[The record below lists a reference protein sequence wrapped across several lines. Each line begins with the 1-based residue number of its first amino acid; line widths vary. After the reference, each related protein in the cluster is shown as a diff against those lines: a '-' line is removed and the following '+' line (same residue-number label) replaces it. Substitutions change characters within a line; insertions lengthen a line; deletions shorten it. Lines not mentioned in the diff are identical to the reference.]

1 MNMLFTNKYYITRTG
16 DFATDANKKLGY
28 TMLGVCLCYH
38 DYIERGTLEYASIF
52 MGASLFWTAIELFL
66 NMTKSRLIKP
76 MVLQVRRRVRIP
88 VNKYIGIALQGT
100 QEGGVVTVIG
110 LYFGDRSRSIHYQTI
125 YHIIILY
132 MMLNMT
138 CKKSNLKT
146 RSRRQINTCSSLSIM
161 GTVTLYNA
169 ATLYYNQRH
178 LYRIL
183 NMFLSMIYISS
194 IWTYVSY
201 KKMFRN
207 VETESFHTE
216 TNDYELDTSTNKTV
230 FNVLAYDV
238 IFEIGLAYITFYNL
252 FIVHFP
258 FFM

>member
-1 MNMLFTNKYYITRTG
+1 MDIITKKYYITRRG
-16 DFATDANKKLGY
+16 EFATDANKKIAYTILG
-28 TMLGVCLCYH
+28 LCLCYH
-38 DYIERGTLEYASIF
+38 DYIERNTIEYISVF
-52 MGASLFWTAIELFL
+52 MGASLFWTVIELFL
-66 NMTKSRLIKP
+66 NMTKSRIINP
-76 MVLQVRRRVRIP
+76 MVLKVRKRFEIP

-125 YHIIILY
+125 YHMIILY
-132 MMLNMT
+132 MILNMT

-207 VETESFHTE
+207 VETESINNK
-216 TNDYELDTSTNKTV
+216 TNEYELDTSTNKTV